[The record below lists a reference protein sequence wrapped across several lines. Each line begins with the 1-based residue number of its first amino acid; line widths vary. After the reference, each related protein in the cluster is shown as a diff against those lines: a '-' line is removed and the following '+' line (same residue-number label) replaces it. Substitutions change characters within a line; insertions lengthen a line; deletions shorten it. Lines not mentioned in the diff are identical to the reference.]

1 MFDMREDGE
10 ADPCKLAQMM
20 QNLGVFISVKPKV
33 KQTSKVT
40 YNFINVALPLCYSEN
55 CPHLKEMV
63 ILLFCWL
70 PVPSFQIRFQF
81 KTTLCL

>member
-33 KQTSKVT
+33 KQTSKVQLCQCS
-40 YNFINVALPLCYSEN
+40 FAALFLLESPR
-55 CPHLKEMV
+55 HL
-63 ILLFCWL
+63 
-70 PVPSFQIRFQF
+70 Q
-81 KTTLCL
+81 

>member
-33 KQTSKVT
+33 KQTSKVQL
-40 YNFINVALPLCYSEN
+40 YQHSFAVLVLLES
-55 CPHLKEMV
+55 PHLKRNV
-63 ILLFCWL
+63 NFVVLFAT
-70 PVPSFQIRFQF
+70 SSIF
-81 KTTLCL
+81 

>member
-33 KQTSKVT
+33 KQNSKVQFYPGVFAAFLLFET
-40 YNFINVALPLCYSEN
+40 RSEN
-55 CPHLKEMV
+55 QLS
-63 ILLFCWL
+63 L
-70 PVPSFQIRFQF
+70 
-81 KTTLCL
+81 

>member
-33 KQTSKVT
+33 KQTSKVRFYQHNST
-40 YNFINVALPLCYSEN
+40 HLLQFEYN
-55 CPHLKEMV
+55 
-63 ILLFCWL
+63 
-70 PVPSFQIRFQF
+70 
-81 KTTLCL
+81 